1 MLTWGSA
8 TAIGHDAFDRDHR
21 QLIAMANL
29 LADALALGD
38 ITQASGLAC
47 DLEAK
52 AVLHCR
58 HEHGDFREE
67 MDGIGAPRSHCRVG
81 DLAAAVRLAI
91 RAGEIALAGRLTAAL
106 EDSIAQAVDADRR
119 AVAIAQ
125 ARVAAGLSGP

>member
-29 LADALALGD
+29 LADALMLGD
-38 ITQASGLAC
+38 VTQAGGLAC

-52 AVLHCR
+52 ALLHCR
-58 HEHGDFREE
+58 DVRDESGT
-67 MDGIGAPRSHCRVG
+67 AAQRSHCRVG

-91 RAGEIALAGRLTAAL
+91 RAGEIDLASRLTEAL
-106 EDSIAQAVDADRR
+106 EDSIAEAVDADRR

-125 ARVAAGLSGP
+125 ARSAAGLPGA